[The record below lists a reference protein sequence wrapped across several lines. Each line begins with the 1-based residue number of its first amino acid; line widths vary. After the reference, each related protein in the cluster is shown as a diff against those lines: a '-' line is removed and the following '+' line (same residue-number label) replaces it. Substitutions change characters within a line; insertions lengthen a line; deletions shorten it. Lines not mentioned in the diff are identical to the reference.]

1 MGSGGYES
9 YRRLRQPCKVRD
21 LWNMGEFRV
30 IFDLAQSS
38 ELWNAEELLE
48 ASVKR
53 NARLDER

>member
-1 MGSGGYES
+1 M
-9 YRRLRQPCKVRD
+9 R
-21 LWNMGEFRV
+21 EFRV